1 MDIENEIITKNIAN
15 DEKIINFLQKLVI
28 SSQKRDLLEKSYPST
43 A

>member
-28 SSQKRDLLEKSYPST
+28 NSQKRDLLEKSYPST
-43 A
+43 I